1 MKYTGLYLMPGTS
14 MGMSTM
20 GDAYIN
26 FGTFGGAIFM
36 FFFGLLFSEIL
47 NAFHKRSVEYPVLL
61 LFIPMVFYYPIRP
74 DCELQTILGHLF
86 KSCFLIFVML
96 EVWKAKLRL
105 NPMKEE
111 KQIVLAKE
119 AI

>member
-1 MKYTGLYLMPGTS
+1 MGL
-14 MGMSTM
+14 STM
-20 GDAYIN
+20 GDAYVN

-36 FFFGLLFSEIL
+36 FFFGLLFSEVL
-47 NAFHKRSVEYPVLL
+47 NAFYKRSVEYPVLL

-96 EVWKAKLRL
+96 HVWKAKLKL
-105 NPMKEE
+105 YTTNAG
-111 KQIVLAKE
+111 KQIAIANE
-119 AI
+119 AL

>member
-1 MKYTGLYLMPGTS
+1 MKYTGLSLLPGTS
-14 MGMSTM
+14 MGLSTM
-20 GDAYIN
+20 GDAYVN
-26 FGTFGGAIFM
+26 FGIFGGVIFM

-47 NAFHKRSVEYPVLL
+47 NAFYKRSSEYPVLL

-96 EVWKAKLRL
+96 HVWKAKLKL
-105 NPMKEE
+105 NSKPV
-111 KQIVLAKE
+111 KQI
-119 AI
+119 AIRTERI